1 MFKALLKT
9 RLKSMYAGMFRSS
22 RKKKQQGI
30 GMKILFAILGV
41 YLVAVF
47 GGLFGMMFFALCT
60 GLATVGLSWL
70 YFSVAGIIA
79 VLLSFI
85 GSVMAAQ
92 SQLFEAKDNEMLLAM
107 PIPPAVILGSRMVA
121 LYLITFAF
129 QLLVLLPAGI
139 VYAVL
144 QPVSAAGVV
153 IFVFSMLLLPFLSL
167 FFSCLFG
174 WVIAWIS
181 SKMRH
186 KNIIVLVLSMAFL
199 VLYFWGYSQIQTYID
214 YLVQQ
219 GEAVADAIRR
229 AVFPAY
235 HLGLAIAEQNPL
247 SLLLFALC
255 ALVPFALVYYLLA
268 VSFVRIATTRK
279 GVSKRK
285 YKAKSLKTS
294 SVRTALVKK
303 ELRHVWSSPMYI
315 LNGAMGSMMMLLL
328 AGALIVMQGD
338 IREMVREMNQQIPS
352 DVTAFISPV
361 LCAALCFCVSINIM
375 SAPSISLEG
384 KNLWIAQSFPV
395 SGGDVLIS
403 KALAHMTVGIP
414 PLLIAG
420 IVGNFLFPSS
430 LPMMLLVIALPLAF
444 TVLTA
449 LLGVFINLHFPKF
462 DWISETA
469 AIKQS
474 ASTMIAMFSGMGIVM
489 VPVLLYVLALS
500 FVPLS
505 LYLLAWT
512 VLFAGLSVG
521 LYHYLTTKGP
531 VLFARL

>member
-22 RKKKQQGI
+22 RKKKQQGL
-30 GMKILFAILGV
+30 GMKILIGILTV

-47 GGLFGMMFFALCT
+47 GGLFAMMFMALCA
-60 GLATVGLSWL
+60 GLAPAGLSWL

-79 VLLSFI
+79 VVLSFV

-107 PIPPAVILGSRMVA
+107 PIPPTVILGSRMVA

-139 VYAVL
+139 VYAVM
-144 QPVSAAGVV
+144 QPVSVAGVL
-153 IFVFSMLLLPFLSL
+153 IFVLTMFLLPFLSL

-186 KNIIVLVLSMAFL
+186 KNIIVLVLSMAFF

-219 GEAVADAIRR
+219 GQAVADAIRR

-235 HLGLAIAEQNPL
+235 HLGIAIAEQNPL
-247 SLLLFALC
+247 SLLFFALC
-255 ALVPFALVYYLLA
+255 ALVPFALVYYLLSI
-268 VSFVRIATTRK
+268 SFVRIATSRK
-279 GVSKRK
+279 GAGKRK
-285 YKAKSLKTS
+285 YKARTLKTS
-294 SVRTALVKK
+294 SVRAALVKK
-303 ELRHVWSSPMYI
+303 ELRHVWSNPMYM
-315 LNGAMGSMMMLLL
+315 LNGAMGSIMMILL
-328 AGALIVMQGD
+328 AGALIFMQGD
-338 IREMVREMNQQIPS
+338 IREMIRQLPAEF
-352 DVTAFISPV
+352 TAFVSPV
-361 LCAALCFCVSINIM
+361 LCAAICFCVSINIL

-384 KNLWIAQSFPV
+384 KSLWILQSSPV
-395 SGGDVLIS
+395 SGGDVLVS
-403 KALAHMTVGIP
+403 KAMAHMAVGIP
-414 PLLIAG
+414 PLLAAG
-420 IVGNFLFPSS
+420 IIGNILFPST
-430 LPMMLLVIALPLAF
+430 LPMALLVIALPLAF

-449 LLGVFINLHFPKF
+449 LWGVFINLHFPKF

-474 ASTMIAMFSGMGIVM
+474 ASTMIAMFSGMGFVM
-489 VPVLLYVLALS
+489 VPVLLYPFALS
-500 FVPLS
+500 FIPLS
-505 LYLLAWT
+505 LYLLIWT
-512 VLFAGLSVG
+512 VLFAGLSAW
-521 LYHYLTTKGP
+521 LYRYLATKGA